1 MQLYEWLVTLGT
13 VIQDKGTVDWVL
25 PVVVENVHYKIR
37 VSVDSYCRIATNFD
51 YPVIPMRTCS
61 RPVGIVEL
69 GEPGEKAD
77 YRRVIIKADCWEIN
91 DPPDRIE
98 ELVFKLIRYEH
109 KIWNIVLCNRCM
121 LWQSYTLQ
129 EWINNELLEGF
140 KRAIHGGE

>member
-1 MQLYEWLVTLGT
+1 MQLYEWLATLGA
-13 VIQDKGTVDWVL
+13 VIQDKGAVDWEL
-25 PVVVENVHYKIR
+25 PVVVENEHYVLR
-37 VSVDSYCRIATNFD
+37 ASVESYCRIAINFD
-51 YPVIPMRTCS
+51 YPVIPMRTS

-77 YRRVIIKADCWEIN
+77 YRRIILKVDCWVVN
-91 DPPDRIE
+91 DPPGRIE
-98 ELVFKLIRYEH
+98 ELVFKMIRYEH

-121 LWQSYTLQ
+121 LWQSHMLQ